1 MSFGPRLRT
10 RVRLRCDDDDDGCA
24 PAPSPV
30 WGFLRD
36 AVIACL
42 PVALTA
48 GLELHIDRVKRE
60 RRREDSEFDAL
71 LKRIEFVSEED
82 EDDDEDDEPES
93 RH

>member
-10 RVRLRCDDDDDGCA
+10 RVSLRCDDDDEC
-24 PAPSPV
+24 PEPKPSAG
-30 WGFLRD
+30 WGFLRY

-48 GLELHIDRVKRE
+48 ALELHIDRVKRE
-60 RRREDSEFDAL
+60 RQRDDTEFDAL
-71 LKRIEFVSEED
+71 LKRLEED
-82 EDDDEDDEPES
+82 GFEDEEEDDEPES

>member
-1 MSFGPRLRT
+1 MSFSPMRLRT
-10 RVRLRCDDDDDGCA
+10 RVRLRCDDDDDGC
-24 PAPSPV
+24 PPRSPSPV

-36 AVIACL
+36 ALIACL

-60 RRREDSEFDAL
+60 RQRDDAEFDAL
-71 LKRIEFVSEED
+71 LKRLEED
-82 EDDDEDDEPES
+82 GVEEDDEDEEGT